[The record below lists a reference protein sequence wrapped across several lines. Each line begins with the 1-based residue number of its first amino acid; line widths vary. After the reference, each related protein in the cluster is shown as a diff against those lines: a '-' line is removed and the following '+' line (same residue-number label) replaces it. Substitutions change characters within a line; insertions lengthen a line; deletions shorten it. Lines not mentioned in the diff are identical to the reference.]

1 MDVGP
6 SPVVLNHQRIGHL
19 SVSNDDGYIQYCLII
34 DIVAD
39 IDVVILANVIFIVV
53 VVEQRHVRCLAF
65 ALGDVLRRPVVNVVV
80 VVAPFSQD
88 AAPAAATRG
97 AAAAILSV
105 ADGGIDDNDPAA
117 AAMSADDVASSIQHA
132 GKREAQ

>member
-34 DIVAD
+34 DVVAD
-39 IDVVILANVIFIVV
+39 IDVVTLANVIFIVV

-97 AAAAILSV
+97 AAAVISSV

>member
-34 DIVAD
+34 NIVAD
-39 IDVVILANVIFIVV
+39 IDVVILVNVIFIVIV
-53 VVEQRHVRCLAF
+53 VKQRHVRCLAF
-65 ALGDVLRRPVVNVVV
+65 ALGNVLRRPVVNVIV

-97 AAAAILSV
+97 AAAAISSV
-105 ADGGIDDNDPAA
+105 ANGGIDDNDPAA
-117 AAMSADDVASSIQHA
+117 ATMSADDVASSIQHA